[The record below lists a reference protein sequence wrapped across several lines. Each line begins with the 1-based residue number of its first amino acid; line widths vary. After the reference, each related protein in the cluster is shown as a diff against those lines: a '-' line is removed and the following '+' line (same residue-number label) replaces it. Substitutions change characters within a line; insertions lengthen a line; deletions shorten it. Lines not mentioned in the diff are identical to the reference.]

1 MADRN
6 SQESEI
12 NEGKEDDAKAKPKQF
27 GPTVLEKEKPSMRD
41 YKSEEKEE
49 VGKTKI
55 EYAEIT
61 PEKQRPEQKSYKS
74 PEQITDEDY
83 KVAPT
88 SADQDKTKE

>member
-6 SQESEI
+6 SQESEKT
-12 NEGKEDDAKAKPKQF
+12 ERQEEDAKTKPRQF
-27 GPTVLEKEKPSMRD
+27 APTELEKEKPSMRD
-41 YKSEEKEE
+41 YKSEEKTEL
-49 VGKTKI
+49 GKTKM
-55 EYAEIT
+55 EYAEIA

-88 SADQDKTKE
+88 SADEDKTKE